1 LISVALEELANLR
14 NPVSEIEL
22 RRAKNITKMNML
34 MALERQEDRLEEM
47 ARNYQTFGELN
58 FHSYCDKIDKVTSRQ
73 INAAADKMLRGRPT
87 MVVIGGGI
95 DQVPSIEQ
103 IMHALN

>member
-1 LISVALEELANLR
+1 MQGPGSHSIDLLSVALEELANLR

-47 ARNYQTFGELN
+47 ARNFQTFGELN
-58 FHSYCDKIDKVTSRQ
+58 FHNYCDKIDKVTS
-73 INAAADKMLRGRPT
+73 L
-87 MVVIGGGI
+87 
-95 DQVPSIEQ
+95 
-103 IMHALN
+103 